1 MGLGDEIML
10 GSFLSGFFSI
20 RKVFAIGALLGLM
33 ACDEMPAVKVPKLD
47 LSKPI
52 PVALLVPKS
61 DADIASLA
69 KSLENAARLAVQ
81 ETPDVEI
88 DLRVYDTAGNETIAA
103 QVAQQAVDDGA
114 QIILGPLRAETS
126 NAAAIAVADDGV
138 NVISFSNNPTI
149 AGGNLYVLGKT
160 FDNTAERLL
169 EFAAAQ
175 GKSRAVVAYP
185 NNIEGTFGLQAFRKA
200 AQKSGIAIVSEQ
212 GFEFNET
219 AVVNAIPMIRAAVEI
234 EQADLLLLTSNS
246 SGALPLLAQLL
257 PENGVDPMAVQYA
270 GLGRWDV
277 PAQMLDLPGVQNGWF
292 AVPDTTSNE
301 NFATRYELVNGGRPH
316 NLASLAYDAVSII
329 AQIGRGDGGAVLS
342 AQNLTNPNGF
352 KGVDGIFRLKNDGT
366 NERALSLAQ
375 IIEKQVTILDPAPR
389 AFSIGGF

>member
-1 MGLGDEIML
+1 ML

-33 ACDEMPAVKVPKLD
+33 GCEQMPAVQLPKLD
-47 LSKPI
+47 RSKPI
-52 PVALLVPKS
+52 PVALLVPTS
-61 DADIASLA
+61 DADIANLA
-69 KSLENAARLAVQ
+69 QSLENAARLAVQ
-81 ETPDVEI
+81 ESPDVVI

-114 QIILGPLRAETS
+114 QIILGPLRAETA
-126 NAAAIAVADDGV
+126 NAAAVAVADDGV

-149 AGGNLYVLGKT
+149 AGGNLYLLGKT
-160 FDNTAERLL
+160 FDNTAEQLL

-175 GKSRAVVAYP
+175 GKSRAVVVYP

-200 AQKSGIAIVSEQ
+200 AQKSGITIVSEQ

-219 AVVNAIPMIRAAVEI
+219 AVINAIPMIRAAVEI
-234 EQADLLLLTSNS
+234 EQADLLLLTSTS

-257 PENGVDPMAVQYA
+257 PENGLDPMKIQYA
-270 GLGRWDV
+270 GLARWDV

-292 AVPDTTSNE
+292 AVPDTAGNE
-301 NFATRYELVNGGRPH
+301 NFATRYELANGGRPH
-316 NLASLAYDAVSII
+316 NLAGLAYDAVSII
-329 AQIGRGDGGAVLS
+329 TQIGRSDGGAVLS

-366 NERALSLAQ
+366 NERALSIAQ
-375 IIEKQVTILDPAPR
+375 IIEKQVTILDPAAR
-389 AFSIGGF
+389 SFSIEGF

>member
-1 MGLGDEIML
+1 ML

-33 ACDEMPAVKVPKLD
+33 GCEQMPAVQLPKLD
-47 LSKPI
+47 RSKPI
-52 PVALLVPKS
+52 PVALLVPTS
-61 DADIASLA
+61 DADIANLA
-69 KSLENAARLAVQ
+69 QSLENAARLAVQ
-81 ETPDVEI
+81 ESPDVAI
-88 DLRVYDTAGNETIAA
+88 NLRVYDTSGNETTAA

-114 QIILGPLRAETS
+114 QIILGPLRAETA
-126 NAAAIAVADDGV
+126 NAATVAVADDGV

-160 FDNTAERLL
+160 FDNTAEQLL

-175 GKSRAVVAYP
+175 GKSRAVVVYP

-200 AQKSGIAIVSEQ
+200 AQKSGITIVSEQ

-219 AVVNAIPMIRAAVEI
+219 AVINAIPMIRAAVEI
-234 EQADLLLLTSNS
+234 EQADLLLLTSTS

-257 PENGVDPMAVQYA
+257 PENGLDPMKIQYA
-270 GLGRWDV
+270 GLARWDV

-292 AVPDTTSNE
+292 AVPDTAGNE
-301 NFATRYELVNGGRPH
+301 NFATRYELANGGRPH
-316 NLASLAYDAVSII
+316 NLAGLAYDAVSII
-329 AQIGRGDGGAVLS
+329 TQIGRSDGGAVLS

-352 KGVDGIFRLKNDGT
+352 KGVDGIFRLKNNGT

-375 IIEKQVTILDPAPR
+375 IIEKQVTILDPAAR
-389 AFSIGGF
+389 AFSIEGF

>member
-1 MGLGDEIML
+1 ML

-33 ACDEMPAVKVPKLD
+33 GCEQMPAVQLPKLD
-47 LSKPI
+47 RSKPI
-52 PVALLVPKS
+52 PVALLVPTS
-61 DADIASLA
+61 DADIANLA
-69 KSLENAARLAVQ
+69 QSLENAARLAVQ
-81 ETPDVEI
+81 ESPDVVI

-114 QIILGPLRAETS
+114 QIILGPLRAETA
-126 NAAAIAVADDGV
+126 NAAAVAVADDGV

-149 AGGNLYVLGKT
+149 AGGNLYLLGKT
-160 FDNTAERLL
+160 FDNTAEQLL

-175 GKSRAVVAYP
+175 GKSRAVVVYP

-200 AQKSGIAIVSEQ
+200 AQKSGITIVSEQ

-219 AVVNAIPMIRAAVEI
+219 AVINAIPMIRAAVEI
-234 EQADLLLLTSNS
+234 EQADLLLLTSTS

-257 PENGVDPMAVQYA
+257 PENGLDPMKIQYA
-270 GLGRWDV
+270 GLARWDV

-292 AVPDTTSNE
+292 AVPDTAGNE
-301 NFATRYELVNGGRPH
+301 NFATRYELANGGRPH
-316 NLASLAYDAVSII
+316 NLAGLAYDAVSII
-329 AQIGRGDGGAVLS
+329 TQIGRSDGGAVLS

-366 NERALSLAQ
+366 NERALSIAQ
-375 IIEKQVTILDPAPR
+375 IIEKQVTILDPAAR
-389 AFSIGGF
+389 AFSIEGF

>member
-1 MGLGDEIML
+1 MGNGVML

-33 ACDEMPAVKVPKLD
+33 GCEQMPAVQLPKLD
-47 LSKPI
+47 RSKPI
-52 PVALLVPKS
+52 PVALLVPTS
-61 DADIASLA
+61 DADIANLA
-69 KSLENAARLAVQ
+69 QSLENAARLAVQ
-81 ETPDVEI
+81 ESPDVVI

-114 QIILGPLRAETS
+114 QIILGPLRAETA
-126 NAAAIAVADDGV
+126 NAAAVAVADDGV

-149 AGGNLYVLGKT
+149 AGGNLYLLGKT
-160 FDNTAERLL
+160 FDNTAEQLL
-169 EFAAAQ
+169 EFAAVQ
-175 GKSRAVVAYP
+175 GKSRAVVVYP

-200 AQKSGIAIVSEQ
+200 AQKSGITIVSEQ

-219 AVVNAIPMIRAAVEI
+219 AVINAIPMIRAAVEI
-234 EQADLLLLTSNS
+234 EQADLLLLTSTS

-257 PENGVDPMAVQYA
+257 PENGLDPMKIQYA
-270 GLGRWDV
+270 GLARWDV

-292 AVPDTTSNE
+292 AVPDTASNE

-329 AQIGRGDGGAVLS
+329 AQIGRSDGGAVLS

>member
-1 MGLGDEIML
+1 ML
-10 GSFLSGFFSI
+10 NSFLSGFLGI
-20 RKVFAIGALLGLM
+20 RKVFAIGALLGLI
-33 ACDEMPAVKVPKLD
+33 ACEQMPTVQLPKLD
-47 LSKPI
+47 RTKPI

-61 DADIASLA
+61 DAAIADLA
-69 KSLENAARLAVQ
+69 QSLENAARLAVQ
-81 ETPDVEI
+81 ESPDVQI
-88 DLRVYDTAGNETIAA
+88 DLRIYDTAGNETIAA
-103 QVAQQAVDDGA
+103 QVAQQAVDEGA

-126 NAAAIAVADDGV
+126 NAAAVAVADDGV

-160 FDNTAERLL
+160 FDNTADRLL
-169 EFAAAQ
+169 EFAASQ
-175 GKSRAVVAYP
+175 GKSRAVIVYP

-212 GFEFNET
+212 GFEFNES

-234 EQADLLLLTSNS
+234 EEADLLLLTSTS

-257 PENGVDPMAVQYA
+257 PENGLDPMEIQYA
-270 GLGRWDV
+270 GLVRWDV
-277 PAQMLDLPGVQNGWF
+277 PSQMLDLPGVQNGWF
-292 AVPDTTSNE
+292 AMPDTPGSE
-301 NFATRYELVNGGRPH
+301 NFATRYELVNGARPH
-316 NLASLAYDAVSII
+316 NLAGLAYDAVSII
-329 AQIGRGDGGAVLS
+329 TQIGRGDVGAVLS

-352 KGVDGIFRLKNDGT
+352 QGVGGVFRLKNDGT
-366 NERALSLAQ
+366 NERALSIAQ

>member
-1 MGLGDEIML
+1 MGNGVML

-33 ACDEMPAVKVPKLD
+33 GCEQMPAVQLPKLD
-47 LSKPI
+47 RSKPI
-52 PVALLVPKS
+52 PVALLVPTS
-61 DADIASLA
+61 DADIANLA
-69 KSLENAARLAVQ
+69 QSLENAARLAVQ
-81 ETPDVEI
+81 ESPDVAI
-88 DLRVYDTAGNETIAA
+88 DLRVYDTAGNETTAA

-114 QIILGPLRAETS
+114 QIILGPLRAETA
-126 NAAAIAVADDGV
+126 NAAAVAVADDGV

-169 EFAAAQ
+169 EFAADQ

-219 AVVNAIPMIRAAVEI
+219 DVVNAIPMIRAAVEI
-234 EQADLLLLTSNS
+234 EQADLLLLTSTS

-292 AVPDTTSNE
+292 AVPDTASNE

>member
-1 MGLGDEIML
+1 ML

-33 ACDEMPAVKVPKLD
+33 GCEQMPAVQLPKLD
-47 LSKPI
+47 RSKPI
-52 PVALLVPKS
+52 PVALLVPTS
-61 DADIASLA
+61 DADIANLA
-69 KSLENAARLAVQ
+69 QSLENAARLAVQ
-81 ETPDVEI
+81 ESPDVVI

-114 QIILGPLRAETS
+114 QIILGPLRAETA
-126 NAAAIAVADDGV
+126 NAAAVAVADDGV

-149 AGGNLYVLGKT
+149 AGGNLYLLGKT
-160 FDNTAERLL
+160 FDNTAEQLL

-175 GKSRAVVAYP
+175 GKSRAVVVYP

-200 AQKSGIAIVSEQ
+200 AQKSGITIVSEQ

-219 AVVNAIPMIRAAVEI
+219 AVINAIPMIRAAVEI
-234 EQADLLLLTSNS
+234 EQADLLLLTSTS

-257 PENGVDPMAVQYA
+257 PENGLDPMKIQYA
-270 GLGRWDV
+270 GLARWDV

-292 AVPDTTSNE
+292 AVPDTAGNE
-301 NFATRYELVNGGRPH
+301 NFATRYELANGGRPH
-316 NLASLAYDAVSII
+316 NLAGLAYDAVSII
-329 AQIGRGDGGAVLS
+329 TQIGRSDGGAVLS

-375 IIEKQVTILDPAPR
+375 IIEKQVTILDPAAR
-389 AFSIGGF
+389 SFSIEGF

>member
-1 MGLGDEIML
+1 
-10 GSFLSGFFSI
+10 
-20 RKVFAIGALLGLM
+20 
-33 ACDEMPAVKVPKLD
+33 
-47 LSKPI
+47 
-52 PVALLVPKS
+52 LVPKS
-61 DADIASLA
+61 DADIANLA
-69 KSLENAARLAVQ
+69 ESLENAAWLAVQ
-81 ETPDVEI
+81 ESPDVAI

-126 NAAAIAVADDGV
+126 NAAAVAVADDGV

-175 GKSRAVVAYP
+175 GKSRAVVVYP

-200 AQKSGIAIVSEQ
+200 AQKSGVAIVSEQ

-219 AVVNAIPMIRAAVEI
+219 AVINAIPMIRAAVEI
-234 EQADLLLLTSNS
+234 EQADLLLLTSTS

-257 PENGVDPMAVQYA
+257 PENGLDPMKIQYA
-270 GLGRWDV
+270 GLARWDV

-292 AVPDTTSNE
+292 AVPDTAGNE
-301 NFATRYELVNGGRPH
+301 NFATRYELANGGRPH
-316 NLASLAYDAVSII
+316 NLAGLAYDAVAII
-329 AQIGRGDGGAVLS
+329 TQIGRSDGGAVLS

-352 KGVDGIFRLKNDGT
+352 KGVDGIFRLKNNGT

>member
-1 MGLGDEIML
+1 
-10 GSFLSGFFSI
+10 
-20 RKVFAIGALLGLM
+20 
-33 ACDEMPAVKVPKLD
+33 
-47 LSKPI
+47 
-52 PVALLVPKS
+52 
-61 DADIASLA
+61 LA

-126 NAAAIAVADDGV
+126 NAAAVAVADDGV

-301 NFATRYELVNGGRPH
+301 NFATRYELDNGGRPH

-329 AQIGRGDGGAVLS
+329 AQIGRDDGGAVLS